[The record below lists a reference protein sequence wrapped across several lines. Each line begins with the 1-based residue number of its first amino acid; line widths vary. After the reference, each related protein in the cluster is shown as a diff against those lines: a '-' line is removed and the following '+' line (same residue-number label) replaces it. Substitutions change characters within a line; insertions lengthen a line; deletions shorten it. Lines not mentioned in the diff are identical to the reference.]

1 MFSPHGGKLINRILK
16 DRDREDILS
25 RIESFPKLDLSSE
38 LAFEV
43 ENIATGLFSPLEG
56 FLTRAD
62 FQSVLKE
69 GRLKNGLPWT
79 IPIVLD
85 IDSGLAQRIKD
96 HLALYYQGEPIAVLM
111 VEEIYGY
118 DRTAMAQSVYGT
130 LDERHP
136 GVIKV
141 KNMKEKLVGG
151 KIGLI
156 NPVPARFPQHH
167 LTPEETRSIFESKGW
182 NSVVAFQTRNVPHIG
197 HEYLQKSALTFV
209 DGLFINPVIGKKKKG
224 DYKDEVI
231 IRAYE
236 ILIENYYPK
245 ENVILNTLQMEMRY
259 AGPKEAIHHAIIRK
273 NYGCTHI
280 IIGRD
285 HAGVGDFYPPYAAH
299 EIFSRYPDLEIM
311 PLFFRSFYYCRKC
324 GSVVNDRICPHGE
337 EYRLNFSGTRI
348 RKAIQSGD
356 ALDEAHLLI
365 RPEVEELIRR
375 HPSPFVE

>member
-167 LTPEETRSIFESKGW
+167 LTLSLI
-182 NSVVAFQTRNVPHIG
+182 HI
-197 HEYLQKSALTFV
+197 
-209 DGLFINPVIGKKKKG
+209 
-224 DYKDEVI
+224 
-231 IRAYE
+231 
-236 ILIENYYPK
+236 
-245 ENVILNTLQMEMRY
+245 
-259 AGPKEAIHHAIIRK
+259 
-273 NYGCTHI
+273 
-280 IIGRD
+280 
-285 HAGVGDFYPPYAAH
+285 
-299 EIFSRYPDLEIM
+299 
-311 PLFFRSFYYCRKC
+311 
-324 GSVVNDRICPHGE
+324 
-337 EYRLNFSGTRI
+337 
-348 RKAIQSGD
+348 
-356 ALDEAHLLI
+356 
-365 RPEVEELIRR
+365 
-375 HPSPFVE
+375 